1 MESKINTI
9 VNIILKLVIIGCF
22 IFLPYWFMKKPDK
35 NNKIDDT
42 TSRKIIELEKSNKR
56 IEDNQIIIQDKI
68 DKYFKQIDDVNKNID
83 QINKQKQLARKY
95 YYEKIIAIDTFDW
108 DAIDSFFTK
117 RYRFDTN
124 K

>member
-9 VNIILKLVIIGCF
+9 INIILKLVIIGIF
-22 IFLPYWFMKKPDK
+22 IYIPYWFIKLPKEKVKLDE
-35 NNKIDDT
+35 T
-42 TSRKIIELEKSNKR
+42 TTRKINDLEKSNKR
-56 IEDNQIIIQDKI
+56 IEENQIIIQEKI

-83 QINKQKQLARKY
+83 QINRQKQISRKY

-108 DAIDSFFTK
+108 DAIDSFLTK
-117 RYRFDTN
+117 GYRFNPN

>member
-22 IFLPYWFMKKPDK
+22 IFVPYWFMKKPDK
-35 NNKIDDT
+35 NNKIDDA

-68 DKYFKQIDDVNKNID
+68 DKYFKQIDDVSKNID

>member
-22 IFLPYWFMKKPDK
+22 IFIPYWFMKKPDK
-35 NNKIDDT
+35 NNKIDDA

-56 IEDNQIIIQDKI
+56 IEDNQIITQDKI

>member
-9 VNIILKLVIIGCF
+9 INIILKLVIIGIF
-22 IFLPYWFMKKPDK
+22 IYVPYWFIKLPKEKVKLDE
-35 NNKIDDT
+35 T
-42 TSRKIIELEKSNKR
+42 TTRKINDLEKSNKR

-83 QINKQKQLARKY
+83 QINRQKQISRKY

-108 DAIDSFFTK
+108 DAIDSFLTK
-117 RYRFDTN
+117 RYRFNPN

>member
-22 IFLPYWFMKKPDK
+22 IFVPYWFIKKPDK
-35 NNKIDDT
+35 NNKIDDA

>member
-9 VNIILKLVIIGCF
+9 INIILKLVIIGIF
-22 IFLPYWFMKKPDK
+22 IYIPYWFIKLPKEKVKLDE
-35 NNKIDDT
+35 T
-42 TSRKIIELEKSNKR
+42 TTRKINDLEKSNKR

-83 QINKQKQLARKY
+83 QINRQKQISRKY

-117 RYRFDTN
+117 RYRFN
-124 K
+124 PNE

>member
-9 VNIILKLVIIGCF
+9 VNIILKLVILGVF
-22 IFLPYWFMKKPDK
+22 VYVPYWFMKAPGKKVKLDE
-35 NNKIDDT
+35 T
-42 TSRKIIELEKSNKR
+42 TSRKINDLEKSNKR
-56 IEDNQIIIQDKI
+56 IEDNQIIIQEKI
-68 DKYFKQIDDVNKNID
+68 DKYFKEIDNVNKNID
-83 QINKQKQLARKY
+83 QINKQKQVARKY

-117 RYRFDTN
+117 RYRFNTN

>member
-9 VNIILKLVIIGCF
+9 VNIILKLVIIGVF
-22 IFLPYWFMKKPDK
+22 IYVPYWFMKAPSKKVKLDE
-35 NNKIDDT
+35 T
-42 TSRKIIELEKSNKR
+42 TSKKINELEKSNKR
-56 IEDNQIIIQDKI
+56 IEDNQIIIQEKI
-68 DKYFKQIDDVNKNID
+68 DRYFKEIDDVNKNID
-83 QINKQKQLARKY
+83 QINKQKQVGRKY

-117 RYRFDTN
+117 RYRLNTN

>member
-9 VNIILKLVIIGCF
+9 INIILKLVVIGVF
-22 IFLPYWFMKKPDK
+22 IYVPYWFIKLPKEKVKLDE
-35 NNKIDDT
+35 T
-42 TSRKIIELEKSNKR
+42 TTRKINDLEKSNKR
-56 IEDNQIIIQDKI
+56 IEENQIIIQEKI

-83 QINKQKQLARKY
+83 QINRQKQISRKY

-117 RYRFDTN
+117 RYRFN
-124 K
+124 PNE

>member
-22 IFLPYWFMKKPDK
+22 IFVPYWFMKNPDK

-108 DAIDSFFTK
+108 DAIDSFLTK

>member
-9 VNIILKLVIIGCF
+9 VNILLKLVVIAVF
-22 IFLPYWFMKKPDK
+22 IYVPYWFMKSPKPKVKLDE
-35 NNKIDDT
+35 T
-42 TSRKIIELEKSNKR
+42 TSKKINELEKSNKR
-56 IEDNQIIIQDKI
+56 IEENQIIIQDKI
-68 DKYFKQIDDVNKNID
+68 DRYFKEIDNVNKNID

-108 DAIDSFFTK
+108 DAIDSFLTN
-117 RYRFDTN
+117 RYRFNTN

>member
-22 IFLPYWFMKKPDK
+22 IFIPYWFMKKPDK